1 MEQRVTGWGLAPAS
15 PYHWL
20 AQALATVFA
29 YDLDPSRPLLSPSGE
44 ASHQVEALELD
55 LGARGVPAIRFT
67 PKPSNGSAI
76 CFTHAAGAP
85 QILPYYRLIR
95 EMLRAGYTVL
105 FYELDGHGRNP
116 YPLKA
121 PDVLEIV
128 PAAIRWLR
136 RDFER
141 VGLVGMSL
149 GSVLSLRAAAR
160 DPDLAAMVL
169 LSPPLRVVL
178 SDWELLGETLGTLFL
193 ENAPLLLETSLEHML
208 APCLGEVRFEGHGR
222 HAMVDRGFIDAMAHL
237 IAELDPLGHAPRV
250 HGVPTRII
258 YGDWD
263 RIVPP
268 HSSLE
273 LISALSA
280 PADRVTLPRRTH
292 FTLLFEPRAAH
303 STVEWLDLHMG
314 G

>member
-1 MEQRVTGWGLAPAS
+1 MEQRVSGWSLAPAS

-20 AQALATVFA
+20 AQTLATVFA

-44 ASHQVEALELD
+44 ASHRVDVLELD
-55 LGARGVPAIRFT
+55 LGARGIPGIRFT
-67 PKPSNGSAI
+67 PKPSNGAGI

-85 QILPYYRLIR
+85 QVLPYYRLIR
-95 EMLRAGYTVL
+95 EMLGAGYTVL

-116 YPLKA
+116 YPLNA
-121 PDVLEIV
+121 SDVLDIV
-128 PAAIRWLR
+128 PAAIRTLR
-136 RDFER
+136 REFDR

-149 GSVLSLRAAAR
+149 GSVLSLRAAAQ

-178 SDWELLGETLGTLFL
+178 SDWELLGETLGTFFV

-208 APCLGEVRFEGHGR
+208 APCLGSVHFEGHGR

-237 IAELDPLGHAPRV
+237 IAALDPLGHAPRV
-250 HGVPTRII
+250 HGVPTRILH
-258 YGDWD
+258 GEWD

-268 HSSLE
+268 RSSQE
-273 LISALSA
+273 LIGALEA
-280 PADRVTLPRRTH
+280 PADRLTLPRRTH
-292 FTLLFEPRAAH
+292 FTLLFEPRTAH
-303 STVEWLDLHMG
+303 ATVEWLDLHMG

>member
-1 MEQRVTGWGLAPAS
+1 MEQRVSGWSLAPAS

-20 AQALATVFA
+20 AQTLATVFA

-44 ASHQVEALELD
+44 ASHRVDVLELD
-55 LGARGVPAIRFT
+55 LGARGIPGIRFT
-67 PKPSNGSAI
+67 PKHSNGAGI

-85 QILPYYRLIR
+85 QVLPYYRLIR
-95 EMLRAGYTVL
+95 EMLGAGYTVL

-116 YPLKA
+116 YPLNA
-121 PDVLEIV
+121 SDVLDIV
-128 PAAIRWLR
+128 PAAIRTLR
-136 RDFER
+136 REFDR

-149 GSVLSLRAAAR
+149 GSVLSLRAAAQ

-178 SDWELLGETLGTLFL
+178 SDWELLGETLGTFFV

-208 APCLGEVRFEGHGR
+208 APCLGSVHFEGHGR

-237 IAELDPLGHAPRV
+237 IAALDPLGHAPRV
-250 HGVPTRII
+250 HGVPTRILH
-258 YGDWD
+258 GEWD

-268 HSSLE
+268 RSSQE
-273 LISALSA
+273 LIGALEA
-280 PADRVTLPRRTH
+280 PADRLTLPRRTH
-292 FTLLFEPRAAH
+292 LTLLFEPRTAH
-303 STVEWLDLHMG
+303 ATVEWLDLHMG

>member
-29 YDLDPSRPLLSPSGE
+29 YDLDPSRPLLAPSGE
-44 ASHQVEALELD
+44 ASHRVEALELD
-55 LGARGVPAIRFT
+55 LGSRFIPAIRFK
-67 PKPSNGSAI
+67 PEPSNGAAI

-85 QILPYYRLIR
+85 QVLPYFRLIR
-95 EMLRAGYTVL
+95 EMLAAGYTVL

-116 YPLKA
+116 YPLSA
-121 PDVLEIV
+121 SEVLSIV
-128 PAAIRWLR
+128 PAAIRQLR
-136 RDFER
+136 REFYR

-149 GSVLSLRAAAR
+149 GSVLSLRAAAQ

-178 SDWELLGETLGTLFL
+178 SDWELIGETLGTFFV
-193 ENAPLLLETSLEHML
+193 ENAPILLETSLEHML
-208 APCLGEVRFEGHGR
+208 APCLGPVRFAEHGH
-222 HAMVDRGFIDAMAHL
+222 HAMVDRGFIDAMAQL

-250 HGVPTRII
+250 QGVPTRILH
-258 YGDWD
+258 GDWD

-268 HSSLE
+268 RSSLE
-273 LISALSA
+273 LLSALAA
-280 PADRVTLPRRTH
+280 PADRLILPRRTH
-292 FTLLFEPRAAH
+292 FTLLFEPRAAQE
-303 STVEWLDLHMG
+303 TVAWLNQHMIR
-314 G
+314 